1 MIIIQSLCCRSW
13 KKSLLEKSKKS
24 TNLQPNGTDITAI
37 EELSIFCKWVEDGL
51 PMKYFL
57 GMVPLT
63 RADTANIHS
72 IYFLEKNE
80 IKLSKLIGM
89 GLKLFRGSFVLINF
103 VHLGTW
109 FISTYTFMV
118 SVASGAAMGQ

>member
-1 MIIIQSLCCRSW
+1 MLQ
-13 KKSLLEKSKKS
+13 KLEKISLGKIQKS

-37 EELSIFCKWVEDGL
+37 EELLILCRWVEDGL
-51 PMKYFL
+51 PMKYIL

-63 RADTANIHS
+63 RADAASIYSTL

-89 GLKLFRGSFVLINF
+89 RLKLFRGSFVLINF